1 MSDFKSRLDTE
12 KVELEDR
19 LVKLK
24 DFLDSDAAM
33 AVSRN
38 QRELMKLQASAM
50 NTYLSIL
57 KYRIEQL

>member
-33 AVSRN
+33 AISRN
-38 QRELMKLQASAM
+38 QRELLKLQVSAM
-50 NTYLSIL
+50 STYLGIL